1 MAKQIIFSDDARKKL
16 ETGVDKLCD
25 TVKITLGPKGRNVV
39 LDKKYGSPLITNDGV
54 TIAKE
59 IELSDSFENLG
70 ASLIKEVCVKTN
82 DIAGDGTTTA
92 CVLAQGIVSEG
103 LKNFT
108 AGANP
113 ISLKNGIK
121 YATDFVV
128 KNLEKLS
135 KKVDTDENIS
145 QIASISAEDEEVGK
159 LILQA
164 IKKVGENGV
173 VTVEEGEGIET
184 ELNIVEGMQFDRGYL
199 SPYMCTDME
208 KMEANLDHPYILVT
222 DKKISSINELLPLL
236 EKVVQTGEKL
246 FIICDDIESE
256 ILATLVVNKLRGVFH
271 TVVVKAPNYG
281 DERKEVL
288 NDICTL
294 CGATLCTSETG
305 MELNKLELSDLGRAK
320 SVKVTKD
327 NFTILA
333 LDENSENIRKR
344 VESLKQ
350 LKSNAQNEYDKEK
363 IEKRLAKLS
372 GGVAV
377 IKVGSMTEV
386 EMKEKKLRIEDALSA
401 TKAGMKE
408 GIVAGGGTALL
419 KCQEPLEKY
428 IETLSGDEKTG
439 AKIVYSVL
447 SLPLKQII
455 KNCGKEY
462 GIIIQNVKSAGEDM
476 GYDAQ
481 NDKIVDMFKSGII
494 DPLLVTKTALLSA
507 SSVARTLL
515 TTEALICEQDTQKV
529 DSNQNI

>member
-1 MAKQIIFSDDARKKL
+1 MAKQILFSDEARKKL
-16 ETGVDKLCD
+16 EIGVNKLCG

-59 IELSDSFENLG
+59 IELVDQFENIG
-70 ASLIKEVCVKTN
+70 ASLIKEVSIKTN

-113 ISLKNGIK
+113 IALKNGIK
-121 YATDFVV
+121 LATDFVV
-128 KNLEKLS
+128 ERLKEMS

-145 QIASISAEDEEVGK
+145 QIAAISAGDKQVGQ

-164 IKKVGENGV
+164 IKKVGEDGV

-184 ELNIVEGMQFDRGYL
+184 ELSVVEGMQFDRGYL

-208 KMEANLDHPYILVT
+208 KMEANLDRPYVLVT
-222 DKKISSINELLPLL
+222 DKKISSINDLLPLM
-236 EKVVQTGEKL
+236 EKLVKTGEKL

-281 DERKEVL
+281 DQRKEVL
-288 NDICTL
+288 SDICTL
-294 CGATLCTSETG
+294 CGATLCTSETA
-305 MELNKLELSDLGRAK
+305 MELSKMDIQDLGRAK
-320 SVKVTKD
+320 SIKVTKD
-327 NFTILA
+327 SFTIIA
-333 LDENSENIRKR
+333 SDENSQDIKKR
-344 VESLKQ
+344 IEGLKT
-350 LKSNAQNEYDKEK
+350 LRDNTKNEYDREK

-401 TKAGMKE
+401 TKAGMRE
-408 GIVAGGGTALL
+408 GIVAGGGTALIKCSDAL
-419 KCQEPLEKY
+419 KKY

-439 AKIVYSVL
+439 AKIILSVL
-447 SLPLKQII
+447 SMPLKQII

-462 GIIIQNVKSAGEDM
+462 GMILHEVMSSKDEI

-481 NDKIVDMFKSGII
+481 NDKIVNMFESGII

-515 TTEALICEQDTQKV
+515 TTEVLVTDVANEKAD
-529 DSNQNI
+529 